1 MDYVIN
7 RDSEY
12 LEHHGILG
20 QKWGVRRYQNP
31 DGTLTQAG
39 KERYNL
45 RNDPKSAENIS
56 IVRNKFRRSYAA
68 QASKNDNGR
77 LSYDQMSKAIR
88 SMPGEDDLSSFGRS
102 KLMELHD
109 YSDDIIQSKKRKRI
123 DGPFVSKKARKAFYD
138 AVLDVESKKD
148 ELTAEFVNEALSRL
162 DKVKKEDR
170 ELAEAYVHDVFET
183 FEDVMDNNAKV
194 AKRVILTG
202 R

>member
-1 MDYVIN
+1 MT
-7 RDSEY
+7 E
-12 LEHHGILG
+12 
-20 QKWGVRRYQNP
+20 
-31 DGTLTQAG
+31 AG
-39 KERYNL
+39 KERYNV

-56 IVRNKFRRSYAA
+56 TVSNKFRRSYAA

-77 LSYDQMSKAIR
+77 LSYDQVLKAIR
-88 SMPGEDDLSSFGRS
+88 SMPGDDDLRSFGRS

-109 YSDDIIQSKKRKRI
+109 YSDDLISSKKRKRI
-123 DGPFVSKKARKAFYD
+123 DGPFVGKKARQAFYD
-138 AVLDVESKKD
+138 AVLNVDSKKD

-170 ELAEAYVHDVFET
+170 ELAEAYVYHVFET